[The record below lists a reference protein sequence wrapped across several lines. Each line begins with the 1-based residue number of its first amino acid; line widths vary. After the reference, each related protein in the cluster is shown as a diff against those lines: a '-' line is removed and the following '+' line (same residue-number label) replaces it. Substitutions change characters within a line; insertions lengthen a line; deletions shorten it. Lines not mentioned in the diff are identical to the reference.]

1 MPKYVVSDSQDE
13 MQRALDPDG
22 ANAKVSFNNT
32 ETTPARGKSR
42 ISRAV
47 VIVLVALCCIV
58 VLLLCCWF
66 VYSVFIRT
74 TPEWQSDAFKIESIP
89 GWRYGPK
96 ESDDNAENFLISFT
110 AANPQS
116 YKKWTGVIEDLLSEY
131 TNTSRHAH
139 NVVKC
144 DYDIFPKPGS
154 VCIPEYKNWFPCTKE
169 NNFGFHKSS
178 PCVFIRFNKI
188 ANWTPE
194 YYNSTSELPA
204 DMPDNLKRRIKDHY
218 SIYRNLMKT
227 VWLSCEGET
236 PTDVENVGTIQY
248 FPQPGFPGYYFPYN
262 NTENY
267 VSPMVAIYFER
278 PQTGILIKIECRL
291 WAPNI
296 EYDRK
301 KGRGFVHFE
310 LLID

>member
-13 MQRALDPDG
+13 TQRALDPDG
-22 ANAKVSFNNT
+22 ANAKVSFNNS
-32 ETTPARGKSR
+32 ETMPARGTSG

-47 VIVLVALCCIV
+47 VIVLVALCCIA
-58 VLLLCCWF
+58 VLLLCSWF

-74 TPEWQSDAFKIESIP
+74 TPEWQSDSFMIETIP

-96 ESDDNAENFLISFT
+96 EPDDNVEGTLISFT
-110 AANPQS
+110 TESPQS
-116 YKKWTGVIEDLLSEY
+116 YKKWTNVIEDLLSEY
-131 TNTSRHAH
+131 MNTSRSAH

-144 DYDIFPKPGS
+144 DYDIFRKPGS

-169 NNFGFHKSS
+169 NNFGFPKSS

-194 YYNSTSELPA
+194 YYNNTSELPA
-204 DMPDNLKRRIKDHY
+204 DMPEELQRTIKDY
-218 SIYRNLMKT
+218 YRTYRSLMKT

-236 PTDVENVGTIQY
+236 HADKENVGKIQY
-248 FPQPGFPGYYFPYN
+248 IPQSGFPGYYFPYT

-278 PQTGILIKIECRL
+278 PQTGVHINIECRL

-296 EYDRK
+296 EYNRE

-310 LLID
+310 LMID